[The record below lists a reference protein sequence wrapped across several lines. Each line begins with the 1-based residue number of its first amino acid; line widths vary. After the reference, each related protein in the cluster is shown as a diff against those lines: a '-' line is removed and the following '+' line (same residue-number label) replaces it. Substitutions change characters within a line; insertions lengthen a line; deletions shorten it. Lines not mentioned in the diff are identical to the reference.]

1 MGTAASA
8 QCSLEIAT
16 PIFYISLGKWSQIQ
30 HGQKLSLNLSPQ
42 TRWQSEFNGTIIVA
56 ELRPRTVSKLT
67 SFYISFRIIKQV
79 LLFYFVWLRCL
90 L

>member
-1 MGTAASA
+1 MAASA

-16 PIFYISLGKWSQIQ
+16 PIFYISLGKWSCIQ
-30 HGQKLSLNLSPQ
+30 HGRRLSLNLSPQ
-42 TRWQSEFNGTIIVA
+42 TGWQSEFNGAIVVA
-56 ELRPRTVSKLT
+56 ELRSKTGSKLT
-67 SFYISFRIIKQV
+67 CFYISFRIIKQA